1 MAKLA
6 ELRKK
11 AKGMGISAAVL
22 RRATTASE
30 LQAVINDHAPSGK
43 AKATAKAK
51 GKSPVRKVSV
61 PKRKPTARKNSGRKA
76 STPAKS
82 KGAKAKRSSTS
93 STRETKGGRNLL
105 GKVNY
110 SDTEGWNP
118 RKDSAP
124 DLIIRALRKFKG
136 NRTKVFEALKGDI
149 WDFVAKKK
157 QDGSKRTKA
166 EAESMLRYRI
176 SRTAFDFAIRTGQH
190 EPSTNRV
197 EYGTGGTGNG
207 TFKPKKAVKAPK
219 PAAKKAKA
227 KVGRKPVKAQKG
239 AQRGR
244 KVAKRGRPKAGSR
257 R

>member
-30 LQAVINDHAPSGK
+30 LQAVINDHSSSGKPK
-43 AKATAKAK
+43 AKAKAKK
-51 GKSPVRKVSV
+51 GKSTPVRKA
-61 PKRKPTARKNSGRKA
+61 ARKAPVRKQSGRKA

-93 STRETKGGRNLL
+93 STREAKGGRNLL
-105 GKVNY
+105 GKVNF
-110 SDTEGWNP
+110 SDDDGWNP
-118 RKDSAP
+118 RKGSAP

-136 NRTKVFEALKGDI
+136 DRTKVFNHLKGDI

-157 QDGSKRTKA
+157 QDGTKRTKA
-166 EAESMLRYRI
+166 EAEAMLRYRI

-197 EYGTGGTGNG
+197 TYGTGGTGNG
-207 TFKPKKAVKAPK
+207 TYKPKGAKSARKASKPK
-219 PAAKKAKA
+219 AKKATAKA
-227 KVGRKPVKAQKG
+227 PHKAAGRKKAT
-239 AQRGR
+239 GR
-244 KVAKRGRPKAGSR
+244 RKAR